1 MIGVLNRVRFAKS
14 SHVSTSLPK
23 YKFIIQSQ
31 MQVIPSGQ
39 IWERIH
45 VLYKVPPGGSTGREG
60 ICQVLNSKFEHRFS
74 FSGSDN
80 NTFIN

>member
-1 MIGVLNRVRFAKS
+1 MTSRKGVIGVLNRVRFAKS

-39 IWERIH
+39 IWERIQ
-45 VLYKVPPGGSTGREG
+45 VLYKLPPGGSTGRTGREG
-60 ICQVLNSKFEHRFS
+60 IC
-74 FSGSDN
+74 
-80 NTFIN
+80 